1 MSYRHIDPE
10 ALGPPRGWTNGMLSP
25 VGGRVLF
32 VAGQD
37 AVGPDGAMASD
48 DFTEQ
53 FAAALAKSM
62 SVVAEAGGSAPA
74 IGRMTIYVT
83 EIETYRA
90 RRAEIGQVY
99 RERMGSHF
107 PAMSL
112 VEVTRLVHPRAKVEI
127 EVTAIITDGGA

>member
-1 MSYRHIDPE
+1 
-10 ALGPPRGWTNGMLSP
+10 
-25 VGGRVLF
+25 
-32 VAGQD
+32 
-37 AVGPDGAMASD
+37 MASD